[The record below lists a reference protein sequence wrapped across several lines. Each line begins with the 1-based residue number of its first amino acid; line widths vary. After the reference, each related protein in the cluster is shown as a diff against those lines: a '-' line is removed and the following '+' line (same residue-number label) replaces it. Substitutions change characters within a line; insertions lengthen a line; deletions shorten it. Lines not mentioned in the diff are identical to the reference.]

1 MLKWER
7 LNADD
12 EIDVTDDMTR
22 LTLDTIGLCGF
33 DYRFN
38 SFYRDGNHPFV
49 DAMLRALRNHHA
61 DARPAAGRHHPSARA
76 APAARRYPLHARHG
90 RGA

>member
-1 MLKWER
+1 
-7 LNADD
+7 
-12 EIDVTDDMTR
+12 MTR

-49 DAMLRALRNHHA
+49 DAMFRALHTTMQTRGLPLEDIIYRSEQRQLRDDIRYMHGMVETDHQGAA
-61 DARPAAGRHHPSARA
+61 DQRSTIT
-76 APAARRYPLHARHG
+76 ARRTC
-90 RGA
+90 

>member
-1 MLKWER
+1 MQGYHAAMLDLADQLCLKWER

-49 DAMLRALRNHHA
+49 DAMARALETTMETR
-61 DARPAAGRHHPSARA
+61 GL
-76 APAARRYPLHARHG
+76 PLKA
-90 RGA
+90 